1 MAKST
6 KSLLMYTGIAALL
19 LGVITFIVP
28 YLEDAANRMIR
39 TPDWWMHNS
48 GAVAWFWGPADP
60 TIGLFAPFWEF
71 SVSLIIA
78 GLVLFG
84 ISFAINA

>member
-1 MAKST
+1 MAKNT

-19 LGVITFIVP
+19 LGVITFIIP

-39 TPDWWMHNS
+39 TPAWWTHNT

-71 SVSLIIA
+71 SVGLIIV

-84 ISFAINA
+84 ISFAIKA

>member
-1 MAKST
+1 
-6 KSLLMYTGIAALL
+6 MYTGIAALL

-39 TPDWWMHNS
+39 SPAWWTHNS
-48 GAVAWFWGPADP
+48 GAVAWAWGPADP
-60 TIGLFAPFWEF
+60 TIGLFAPFWTF
-71 SVSLIIA
+71 SVGLIIV

-84 ISFAINA
+84 ISYAVKA

>member
-1 MAKST
+1 
-6 KSLLMYTGIAALL
+6 
-19 LGVITFIVP
+19 
-28 YLEDAANRMIR
+28 
-39 TPDWWMHNS
+39 MHNS

-84 ISFAINA
+84 ISFAIKA